1 MLFRSDLMEWFAIQ
15 CVDQMVQDIQSRVT
29 PEEWEKIV
37 AEAEQAEEL
46 GSDLP
51 DFMDLSM

>member
-1 MLFRSDLMEWFAIQ
+1 MTKQERQAFIRA
-15 CVDQMVQDIQSRVT
+15 T

-37 AEAEQAEEL
+37 AEAERDEEL
-46 GSDLP
+46 GSDPP